1 MALIPEVKLRSDTN
15 RRVSRSLFNDVIYDE
30 RYNFFTL
37 KRWDLK
43 PVKGLPDG
51 LVSFPQ
57 TYLKYCREDPTE
69 YTFATEVFGDWEH
82 WQLVAKVKE
91 LKDPIEALR
100 KEVIV
105 AIRAEGFKSVMSEVK
120 TSGRSAFTAAKWLA
134 EKGWVTPE
142 TSAEAKTKRKGK
154 EELEAVAEEEA
165 QAFKL
170 ASSILAELEIPLKRE
185 LN

>member
-30 RYNFFTL
+30 RYNYFTL

-100 KEVIV
+100 REVIV

-134 EKGWVTPE
+134 EKGWVTPDAP
-142 TSAEAKTKRKGK
+142 SDVRTKRKDKEAQEELAK
-154 EELEAVAEEEA
+154 EEAEALSMA
-165 QAFKL
+165 QN
-170 ASSILAELEIPLKRE
+170 ILRDLDIPLKRE